1 MGSICLSA
9 VAPSRRVIVAEKDC
23 CIVSVKSQIE
33 EKLQVAF
40 RPESLQV
47 VDESHLHAG
56 HAGARPE
63 GETHFRVTLVSPAF
77 AGKSRVERHRMVNSA
92 LADELAGPV
101 HALAVHASAPGET
114 AGG

>member
-1 MGSICLSA
+1 
-9 VAPSRRVIVAEKDC
+9 
-23 CIVSVKSQIE
+23 VSVKSQIE
-33 EKLQVAF
+33 EKLQAAF

-77 AGKSRVERHRMVNSA
+77 AGKSRVERHRMVNST
-92 LADELAGPV
+92 LAEELAGPV
-101 HALAVHASAPGET
+101 HALAVHASAPQE
-114 AGG
+114 AGRN